1 MGEYAT
7 CIIGLGRMD
16 SPGHWA
22 PSEESQDAH
31 ILPPDASAVWL
42 HVTDSISRGPPHIW
56 WL

>member
-7 CIIGLGRMD
+7 YIIGLGRMD

-42 HVTDSISRGPPHIW
+42 HVTDSISRGPPHI
-56 WL
+56 